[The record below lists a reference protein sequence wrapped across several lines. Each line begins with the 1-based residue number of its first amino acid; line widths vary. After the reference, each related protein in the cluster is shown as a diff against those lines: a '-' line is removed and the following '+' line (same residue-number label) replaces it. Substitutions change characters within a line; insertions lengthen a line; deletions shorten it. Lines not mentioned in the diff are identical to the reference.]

1 LKRGAVRLRRG
12 VNWRELE
19 RSRLPRHGHATRC
32 REVDD
37 SLALEAHE
45 PGGDHDES
53 LRRARDP
60 QAERPLR
67 PSAAGPRWQPAGPG
81 RHRSRSRETRVC
93 PPERASVW
101 QSGGNLIHRVESREL
116 LPLDARSCTSS
127 ADGWSSCPR
136 ADRLVDVRLGGDRIY
151 ETGDGRV
158 VLLEQPTRV
167 AIRLRNRIHD
177 LPMPCRGSRT
187 PVNASI
193 SVEVSVGAS
202 DRFECKIAAMIN
214 RPSHRRDCGAGRRAC
229 AGYDALGAA
238 RVYPPGPAPRDAAKH
253 ACTPAAGHCLSAGAT
268 SLWKSEQW
276 VCRLDWSAF
285 GAWRMALDWAWD
297 AA

>member
-1 LKRGAVRLRRG
+1 MRASAAL
-12 VNWRELE
+12 
-19 RSRLPRHGHATRC
+19 ATRRLNGRC
-32 REVDD
+32 D
-37 SLALEAHE
+37 L
-45 PGGDHDES
+45 
-53 LRRARDP
+53 
-60 QAERPLR
+60 RPLGLDGNR
-67 PSAAGPRWQPAGPG
+67 QG
-81 RHRSRSRETRVC
+81 RDAIGQD
-93 PPERASVW
+93 PEKRASVHP
-101 QSGGNLIHRVESREL
+101 SGLRVAIGRASDPSRWRAASCCRL
-116 LPLDARSCTSS
+116 RARSCTSS

-136 ADRLVDVRLGGDRIY
+136 ADRLVGVRLGGDRIY

-158 VLLEQPTRV
+158 VSLEQPTRV

-229 AGYDALGAA
+229 AGYDGLGAA

-268 SLWKSEQW
+268 SLWKSEQCCA
-276 VCRLDWSAF
+276 V
-285 GAWRMALDWAWD
+285 
-297 AA
+297 